1 MKRYMQHANQHTNQ
15 NSMQQVQ
22 NANPHSMQQVQ
33 QPIYYISTMPPSG
46 FNFPSFPPPNFIP
59 QQQQQQQ
66 LAKRHTED
74 FLNNLQTK
82 KARIEIING
91 EDIKQRFKGFNK
103 LENTPED
110 FNKLMDYI
118 SNDMDLAISII
129 EKKDHMFI
137 PFERHVGES
146 IQLASNIK
154 LYAIELQNKKLR
166 FCKYNEE
173 CKCRETCSF
182 IHEKIYIS
190 IINVFSYFQ
199 FSGNKF
205 IENSWPLSAS
215 FMNKILNELEN
226 IMWTLK
232 SRLCFKN

>member
-1 MKRYMQHANQHTNQ
+1 MKKFDTCGIIFHIIKMKISNQNANQHA
-15 NSMQQVQ
+15 M
-22 NANPHSMQQVQ
+22 Q
-33 QPIYYISTMPPSG
+33 QPIYYICTMPPSG

-59 QQQQQQQ
+59 QQQQ

-82 KARIEIING
+82 KARIEIIKG

-110 FNKLMDYI
+110 FNKLMYYI
-118 SNDMDLAISII
+118 SNDMDLTISII

-137 PFERHVGES
+137 QFERNPGET

-154 LYAIELQNKKLR
+154 LYAIELQNKNLR

-190 IINVFSYFQ
+190 IIDVFSYFQ

-205 IENSWPLSAS
+205 IQNSWPLSAS
-215 FMNKILNELEN
+215 FMNKNLNELEN

>member
-1 MKRYMQHANQHTNQ
+1 MKRINQYSMLPALPAMQHAMQ
-15 NSMQQVQ
+15 MQQ
-22 NANPHSMQQVQ
+22 Q
-33 QPIYYISTMPPSG
+33 QPIYYICTMPPNG
-46 FNFPSFPPPNFIP
+46 FNLPSFPPPNFIP
-59 QQQQQQQ
+59 QQQQQI
-66 LAKRHTED
+66 AKRHTED
-74 FLNNLQTK
+74 FLNNVVQTK
-82 KARIEIING
+82 KARIEIIKG

-118 SNDMDLAISII
+118 SNDMDLAISLI
-129 EKKDHMFI
+129 EKKDHLFI
-137 PFERHVGES
+137 PFERNVGET

-190 IINVFSYFQ
+190 IIDVFSYFQ

-215 FMNKILNELEN
+215 FMNKNLNELEN